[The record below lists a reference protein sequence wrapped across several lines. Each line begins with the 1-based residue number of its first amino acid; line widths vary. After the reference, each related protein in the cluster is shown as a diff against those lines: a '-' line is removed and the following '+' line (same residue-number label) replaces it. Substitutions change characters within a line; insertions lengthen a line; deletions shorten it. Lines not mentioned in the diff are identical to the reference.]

1 MATLIALFLML
12 TIAVTLV
19 ALPAAN
25 AHYPAWTY
33 PTWCYCVVG
42 NNIIGVNQV
51 QKIIFWINSVPPT
64 ASGQFGDR
72 WKYTVDLTKPDG
84 TKETLGP
91 FTSDPVGSGYTFYT
105 PAQVGTYT
113 IVAKFP
119 GQTITGY
126 PTQTGLPPTSISV
139 NDTYAASNSD
149 PVEFIVQQEP
159 IPLWP
164 EAPLPTQFWTR
175 PINSANQNWWP
186 LAGNWLGGAAQN
198 VGPTTSFGYGSG
210 PESAHVMW
218 VTPAFT
224 GGLMDARFGDYGY
237 VTSHY
242 EGLYFSPL
250 ILDGKIFY
258 NAPNNEMKEGWY
270 CLDLYTGKQLYFFNT
285 TGPVTGSGGG
295 FDAHGGITQ
304 QSLAFAQIYDPELP
318 NQMGGYPYLWS
329 TTAATANTWMMYD
342 AYTSN
347 YICSIANVSSGGT
360 AVYGKD
366 GSILRYSLATT
377 GGVQRLLVWNT
388 TQAIW
393 WKGTQQMY
401 QNRDY
406 SGFAGNNYNSWRP
419 YLNYTFDGNHG
430 FSLNVSISP
439 AIGQTTIRAVREDQ
453 FVIGGSAGSNNEQGI
468 TQGIMWCLSLKPGQ
482 EGTLLWNRTFT
493 PPSSAGNLTVSMG
506 TVDPEDGVF
515 LFSCALTRTRWG
527 YSLETGQQLWKSEP
541 EEPMK
546 YYGMGNTNIYQGMLL
561 SGTYLNGG
569 ILISYNITTGKIL
582 WTYEPT
588 QIGYESP
595 FGDYPAQLAC
605 IADGKIYIYSA
616 PLWRTQPLWRGSYLR
631 CINASNGAELWK
643 VLHYGAVVISDG
655 FLVGL
660 NYYDNRIYCF
670 GKGPSATTASV
681 QNDVITQGNSVLIK
695 GTVTDQSPGAK
706 DTPAIADDSMQAWM
720 EYLYEQQ
727 AMPTNAKGVEVT
739 LDAVDPNN
747 NYIHIGTA
755 TSDTSG
761 TYSYM
766 FTPEVPGKYTI
777 IATFAGSKSY
787 WSSYAETAI
796 GVSEAPPAP
805 AAPEPAP
812 AQPPLDMYLLYATIA
827 IIIAVAIATLLLLRK
842 K

>member
-1 MATLIALFLML
+1 
-12 TIAVTLV
+12 
-19 ALPAAN
+19 
-25 AHYPAWTY
+25 
-33 PTWCYCVVG
+33 
-42 NNIIGVNQV
+42 
-51 QKIIFWINSVPPT
+51 
-64 ASGQFGDR
+64 
-72 WKYTVDLTKPDG
+72 
-84 TKETLGP
+84 
-91 FTSDPVGSGYTFYT
+91 
-105 PAQVGTYT
+105 
-113 IVAKFP
+113 
-119 GQTITGY
+119 
-126 PTQTGLPPTSISV
+126 
-139 NDTYAASNSD
+139 
-149 PVEFIVQQEP
+149 
-159 IPLWP
+159 
-164 EAPLPTQFWTR
+164 
-175 PINSANQNWWP
+175 
-186 LAGNWLGGAAQN
+186 
-198 VGPTTSFGYGSG
+198 
-210 PESAHVMW
+210 
-218 VTPAFT
+218 
-224 GGLMDARFGDYGY
+224 
-237 VTSHY
+237 
-242 EGLYFSPL
+242 
-250 ILDGKIFY
+250 
-258 NAPNNEMKEGWY
+258 
-270 CLDLYTGKQLYFFNT
+270 
-285 TGPVTGSGGG
+285 
-295 FDAHGGITQ
+295 
-304 QSLAFAQIYDPELP
+304 
-318 NQMGGYPYLWS
+318 MGGYPYLWS
-329 TTAATANTWMMYD
+329 TTSPGNPNTWMMFD
-342 AYTSN
+342 AFTGN

-406 SGFAGNNYNSWRP
+406 SGFSGNNYNGWRP

-605 IADGKIYIYSA
+605 IADGKIHIYSS

-643 VLHYGAVVISDG
+643 VLHYGSAVVSDG

-660 NYYDNRIYCF
+660 NFYDNQIYCY
-670 GKGPSATTASV
+670 GKGPSSTTVSASPEIAV
-681 QNDVITQGNSVLIK
+681 HGNSVMIK
-695 GTVTDQSPGAK
+695 GTVNDQSPGATG
-706 DTPAIADDSMQAWM
+706 TPAIADDSQQAWM
-720 EYLYEQQ
+720 EYLYMQQ

-739 LDAVDPNN
+739 LDTIDPNGN
-747 NYIHIGTA
+747 FVHIGTV

-761 TYSYM
+761 M
-766 FTPEVPGKYTI
+766 FKKMWTPEVPGEYTV

-796 GVSEAPPAP
+796 GVSEAPASP
-805 AAPEPAP
+805 AAPEPAAP
-812 AQPPLDMYLLYATIA
+812 LPPFEMYTLYATIA
-827 IIIAVAIATLLLLRK
+827 IIIAVALATILILRK
-842 K
+842 KP